1 MSKISFMCEGRKE
14 SQSVVLFK
22 MALLLERTA
31 CCISIFNTD
40 TARLYLWTFH
50 LPSYRSA
57 CSVSFAIN
65 TSLSLS
71 RTSSAILVPEETT
84 LPQNLQLVSAGRSS
98 KKGRRLATWL
108 ITRPRATPISF
119 LLITS
124 LFHQRRDRQSPSFHN
139 CSCKWKNLNSFPW

>member
-22 MALLLERTA
+22 MALLLERTS

-84 LPQNLQLVSAGRSS
+84 LRQKSTAR
-98 KKGRRLATWL
+98 KRRPLFEERASTWL